1 MDYRRRWRSPSASDL
16 RPASARAGRSWL
28 DGVAARRSRLTDCL
42 CVSVCLCIEFAAG
55 LSHAA
60 HTSAGLEGAVG
71 LLCEAWGTEPPTPV
85 SMRAGSS
92 MCMVELPPA
101 LEITDTPGVPG
112 AGVRGQL
119 RERYKIEAAV
129 RETSF

>member
-1 MDYRRRWRSPSASDL
+1 MLVAC
-16 RPASARAGRSWL
+16 WL
-28 DGVAARRSRLTDCL
+28 HERCERITQKTNLPKN
-42 CVSVCLCIEFAAG
+42 G

>member
-1 MDYRRRWRSPSASDL
+1 MC
-16 RPASARAGRSWL
+16 
-28 DGVAARRSRLTDCL
+28 VCL
-42 CVSVCLCIEFAAG
+42 SVSLSLSLSVSLCLSVCVCLCIEFAAG

>member
-1 MDYRRRWRSPSASDL
+1 MRS
-16 RPASARAGRSWL
+16 
-28 DGVAARRSRLTDCL
+28 
-42 CVSVCLCIEFAAG
+42 FAAG

-60 HTSAGLEGAVG
+60 HTSAGLEEAVA
-71 LLCEAWGTEPPTPV
+71 LLSEAWGTEPPTPL
-85 SMRAGSS
+85 SMRVGSS
-92 MCMVELPPA
+92 MTMVELPPA

-129 RETSF
+129 ANFGPKGNFVRLSNALYNTREDYERLRDAVDELIVEQQS

>member
-1 MDYRRRWRSPSASDL
+1 
-16 RPASARAGRSWL
+16 
-28 DGVAARRSRLTDCL
+28 
-42 CVSVCLCIEFAAG
+42 
-55 LSHAA
+55 
-60 HTSAGLEGAVG
+60 
-71 LLCEAWGTEPPTPV
+71 
-85 SMRAGSS
+85 MRAGSS